1 MPHRAISNPGPP
13 SRWIPTHRR
22 RPPAGFLNLS
32 AACSPYCLAGLF
44 HPASTSRLPLQG
56 FSLAGSRHGSSP
68 QPCPRAVTAS
78 GAPLRAAHPK
88 LDFRALLSR
97 RVRCGRSAVK
107 RAERPIPSWASS
119 SPGLPSPRP
128 RTVLPRSAPHELA
141 SRPYGTA
148 LRRST
153 GFAQPRD
160 GTSLAR
166 PPALLKFLALSIPQ
180 TFGRARDRAY
190 RFASGGMPRHRCTVP
205 HLCGPSPS
213 PTRAA

>member
-1 MPHRAISNPGPP
+1 MDSNPPPPSARRFSQPLGGLLPVLPRGPISSRKHVQASPSGVFPHREPP
-13 SRWIPTHRR
+13 RLV
-22 RPPAGFLNLS
+22 AAAS
-32 AACSPYCLAGLF
+32 AL
-44 HPASTSRLPLQG
+44 LPL
-56 FSLAGSRHGSSP
+56 L
-68 QPCPRAVTAS
+68 RA

-119 SPGLPSPRP
+119 PPGLASPRP

-148 LRRST
+148 LRRSS

-190 RFASGGMPRHRCTVP
+190 RFASGGMPRHRDTVP
-205 HLCGPSPS
+205 HLLGPSPS
-213 PTRAA
+213 PTAAA